1 MLESIVTIIAGDN
14 IDLGCSVIER
24 AATEKATRDV
34 DKLLQPSYD
43 ERSLA
48 RVHGKPFVD
57 SSSSHGRL
65 PQSLPESLRPR
76 PGQMNP
82 QMLRVYE
89 DFSRIPKTLAALSS
103 GPGTHPGGIEGMF
116 MDRFNQWQARADAI
130 IARDAEGASQ
140 PSDQS
145 ALQHLLQELSANV
158 NEVGPANAEELAV
171 LFARRIVKHLSEQGT
186 KLHMTFYVASLEAL
200 ALVCTGSS
208 SAGGKRLSDELSK
221 IVLEE
226 DNKVSK
232 DVIEMLIRARLLSLP
247 ELDNAILKLL
257 SSPTGAKV
265 QQASELLMHLIKSC
279 ILTRDVQGQSTVMM
293 QDLPKS
299 MELLLSLASRNPLGN
314 DAIIQ
319 AVDQARKASLLAGVA
334 NRSAS
339 EIPTPVRDKV
349 TDPPGLREQAISLFD
364 EWLRLLSTGADDKSL
379 SSFLVN
385 LKNLGLLDLDDTT
398 DRFFRLLIELCI
410 NHSLSGLE
418 VNGRPD
424 FSAQLLSVTI
434 DGLVKLVLSIVH
446 IGGKPTLVMTASPA
460 TKWKRWLTH
469 TYLQVV
475 SPFFFAS
482 SPSLRRLSRGMR
494 TNAAPCSTPGP
505 SFGCLSA
512 YPLRPAVAQPIS
524 NRIVSSRPL
533 EWLCTACNP

>member
-1 MLESIVTIIAGDN
+1 MVPVPQTFDSFLQPAGVAPEMLESILTIIVGDN

-43 ERSLA
+43 ERTLA

-57 SSSSHGRL
+57 SSSSHGRF
-65 PQSLPESLRPR
+65 PQSLPDSLRPR
-76 PGQMNP
+76 PGQMSA
-82 QMLRVYE
+82 QLLRVYE
-89 DFSRIPKTLAALSS
+89 DFSRIPKTLSASS

-116 MDRFNQWQARADAI
+116 MDRFSQWQSRADSI
-130 IARDAEGASQ
+130 IARDADGASQ

-171 LFARRIVKHLSEQGT
+171 LFARRVVKHLSEQGT

-200 ALVCTGSS
+200 ALACTGSS

-226 DNKVSK
+226 ENKVSK
-232 DVIEMLIRARLLSLP
+232 EVIEMLIRARLLSLP
-247 ELDNAILKLL
+247 ELDASVLKLL
-257 SSPTGAKV
+257 SSPLGSKV

-279 ILTRDVQGQSTVMM
+279 MLNRDGQGQATLMM

-299 MELLLSLASRNPLGN
+299 MELLTSLASRNPLGN

-319 AVDQARKASLLAGVA
+319 SVDQARKASLLAGVA
-334 NRSAS
+334 NRSPS
-339 EIPTPVRDKV
+339 EVPAPVRDKA
-349 TDPPGLREQAISLFD
+349 TDPPGLREQAISQFD
-364 EWLRLLSTGADDKSL
+364 EWLRLLSTSSEEKTL

-385 LKNLGLLDLDDTT
+385 LKNAGLLDLDDTT

-418 VNGRPD
+418 VNGRSD
-424 FSAQLLSVTI
+424 FSAQLLCVTI

-446 IGGKPTLVMTASPA
+446 IGGEAMLAIEYICH
-460 TKWKRWLTH
+460 LT
-469 TYLQVV
+469 YCL
-475 SPFFFAS
+475 P
-482 SPSLRRLSRGMR
+482 LDSR
-494 TNAAPCSTPGP
+494 
-505 SFGCLSA
+505 
-512 YPLRPAVAQPIS
+512 
-524 NRIVSSRPL
+524 
-533 EWLCTACNP
+533 